1 MNVSIRVIGDNA
13 PPVFIPDVET
23 IYHHTIAR
31 VIRTDVFDIGTMIS
45 LDHMPAVIHYF
56 NKDNDVIVL
65 CDVEPI
71 DCEVIWRKQTTA
83 SKTE

>member
-1 MNVSIRVIGDNA
+1 MNVSIRVIGNTA
-13 PPVFIPDVET
+13 PPVFIPDIET
-23 IYHHTIAR
+23 IYYHTIAR
-31 VIRTDVFDIGTMIS
+31 VIRTDVLGPGIIVS
-45 LDHMPAVIHYF
+45 LDHMPEVIHYF